1 MKKMSIKTKLLSGFM
16 LCVFILAFVGVTGT
30 IGMKTM
36 NNNAKEMFRYN
47 YKSVTNLYQIQEQ
60 LFLGRLEIDKV
71 LMYGDSEKTK
81 TAIDDIHFLDIELN
95 NLIKEYGDLDHSSD
109 IKERFDNLIASI
121 EEYRLI
127 RSDFLTL
134 ANSGNYAKAMEQLS
148 RITEISEKIEGDIHS
163 LLFDTQK
170 NAEVK
175 NEHNKNTY
183 NSLRTNIIVVIVIGS
198 VIAIFISL
206 VLSLSIAKKIKQ
218 MLILANAFGEGD
230 FTLNTYVKGQDELAK
245 LSNALN
251 NAREKLRVLVRA
263 IADQTQE
270 VSASSEELSAT
281 LEEMSSNFTQID
293 ANVSTIVG
301 NIQEIN
307 VTTEEL
313 SETVDQVDS
322 GISQLASDSTESN
335 VEAAKIKTRAIEI
348 KNRGSKSKE
357 LADQLS
363 KEKNDM
369 ILEAIEQSKIVEE
382 IKGFTESIAE
392 IANRTNLLALNAA
405 IEAARAGEHG
415 RGFAVVADEI
425 RSLAEKSTSDVN
437 NIQNVVSNV
446 KDAVTNLTIHSKDL
460 LDFINGHVREDYQLL
475 IDTGV
480 NYENDSMYVSN
491 LSNSIAAMSEELNAS
506 TNEISNVTQTITS
519 NIKDTSNSSGEM
531 LTSINQITIA
541 MDEVAETAQHQAQIA
556 EKLTQMISQFK
567 I

>member
-1 MKKMSIKTKLLSGFM
+1 MKKMSIKTKLLSSFI
-16 LCVFILAFVGVTGT
+16 LCVFILIFVGVTGT
-30 IGMKTM
+30 SGMKSL

-47 YKSVTNLYQIQEQ
+47 YKSVSTLYQIEEQ
-60 LFLGRLEIDKV
+60 LFLARLEIDKV
-71 LMYGDSEKTK
+71 LMYGDNEKTK
-81 TAIDDIHFLDIELN
+81 SAIDNIHFLDIELDS
-95 NLIKEYGDLDHSSD
+95 LVKEYGNLDHSSD
-109 IKERFDNLIASI
+109 IKDRFESLLASI

-127 RSDFLTL
+127 RSDILTL
-134 ANSGNYAKAMEQLS
+134 ANSTNYAKAKEELP
-148 RITEISEKIEGDIHS
+148 RITVINDKIYDELHS
-163 LLFDTQK
+163 LIFDAQE
-170 NAEVK
+170 NADVK
-175 NEHNKNTY
+175 NDHNKNTY
-183 NSLRTNIIVVIVIGS
+183 NSLRTYIIVIIVVGAI
-198 VIAIFISL
+198 IAILISL
-206 VLSLSIAKKIKQ
+206 VISLSIAKKIKQ
-218 MLILANAFGEGD
+218 MLILASALGEGD
-230 FTLNTYVKGQDELAK
+230 FTINTHVKGQDELAK

-251 NAREKLRVLVRA
+251 SAKEKLRLLIKA
-263 IADQTQE
+263 IMDQTQE

-281 LEEMSSNFTQID
+281 LEEMTSNFTQID

-307 VTTEEL
+307 VTTDEL

-335 VEAAKIKTRAIEI
+335 VEAAKIKNRAVEI
-348 KNRGSKSKE
+348 KTRGSKSKE
-357 LADQLS
+357 LADKLS

-415 RGFAVVADEI
+415 KGFAVVADEI

-437 NIQNVVSNV
+437 NIQSVVSNV

-480 NYENDSMYVSN
+480 NYENDSIYVSN

-506 TNEISNVTQTITS
+506 TNEIANVTQTITS
-519 NIKDTSNSSGEM
+519 NIKDTSNNSGEM
-531 LTSINQITIA
+531 LTSINQIAIA